1 MTDFA
6 LVCRTY
12 AGQTNWYFIPRITNR
27 HMTDYTLELEF
38 GAMPDGTNY
47 YVQQGRLQ
55 ELFQPEHIEI
65 LAALR
70 KLIHDVPE
78 GDDPWPPIREARN
91 VVEPPVA
98 GWETLSDEDH
108 CGNPECCPPI
118 DELTRP
124 PSVFDEWE
132 TA

>member
-12 AGQTNWYFIPRITNR
+12 AGQTNWYFIPRVEAI
-27 HMTDYTLELEF
+27 HMGGTMMELDF
-38 GAMPDGTNY
+38 GDMPDGTNY
-47 YVQQGRLQ
+47 YCQRDRMQA
-55 ELFQPEHIEI
+55 LFQPEYIEI
-65 LAALR
+65 FAALR

-78 GDDPWPPIREARN
+78 QPG
-91 VVEPPVA
+91 VVTPA
-98 GWETLSDEDH
+98 ANGWETLSDEDH